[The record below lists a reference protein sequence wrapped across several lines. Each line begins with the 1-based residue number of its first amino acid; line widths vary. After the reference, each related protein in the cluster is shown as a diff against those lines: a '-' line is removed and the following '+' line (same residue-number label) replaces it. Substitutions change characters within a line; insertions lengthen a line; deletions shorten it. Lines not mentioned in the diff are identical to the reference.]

1 MAHAL
6 LSPSACHR
14 WRACPASVVL
24 TKDLPDESSDFAEE
38 GTKAHR
44 LAELKIIGNPAFSG
58 TAVTARRRTEEEV
71 EEFRTLWAEAP
82 DEMQAAACTYTAVI
96 QSLIGDDKPSYF
108 MVEHPVDVSAIT
120 GEPGA
125 HGTVDCVVRI
135 GEHLYVV
142 DLKYGRG
149 VKVEARCNEQ
159 LSIYALGLCD
169 ELDPFGDDPVKTV
182 HIVIVQPRLNWVEHW
197 TTTPGGLR
205 SFAEDIK
212 AKGARVLAL
221 CDGAAVEPADF
232 GPSES
237 VCRFCR
243 AKGTCPALRGAV
255 VEAFKA
261 EPAIVDAAPQVLEA
275 LSIPVPTEAE
285 GLSRAL
291 GVLDLVEQWAGA
303 VRAEAMRQLEIG
315 NHIPGYKLVAGRA
328 GVRRWAD
335 AKEAEAKLKSMKV
348 PEALRYEKKLISPT
362 AASKLTKAKAG
373 EAPVLTER
381 QWAKLEALITR
392 NESKGAVV
400 PESDP
405 RPALDMGEGFK
416 VIEENK

>member
-1 MAHAL
+1 MTHAL

-38 GTKAHR
+38 GTRAHR
-44 LAELKIIGNPAFSG
+44 LAELKLLGTPQFSG
-58 TAVTARRRTEEEV
+58 TAVTARRRTDAET
-71 EEFRTLWAEAP
+71 EEFKTLWADAP
-82 DEMQAAACTYTAVI
+82 DEMQAAVC
-96 QSLIGDDKPSYF
+96 
-108 MVEHPVDVSAIT
+108 VSSVT
-120 GEPGA
+120 GEAGA
-125 HGTVDCVVRI
+125 HGTVDCVVRV

-159 LSIYALGLCD
+159 LSIYALALCD
-169 ELDPFGDDPVKTV
+169 ELDPFGDDPVTTI
-182 HIVIVQPRLNWVEHW
+182 HIVIVQPRLNHIDHW
-197 TTTPGGLR
+197 TTTTGGLR
-205 SFAEDIK
+205 SFAEDVK
-212 AKGARVLAL
+212 ARGARALAL
-221 CDGAAVEPADF
+221 CDGAATESADF

-243 AKGTCPALRGAV
+243 AKGTCPAIRGAV

-261 EPAIVDAAPQVLEA
+261 EPVIADAVPQVVEA
-275 LSIPVPTEAE
+275 LSIPVPTETEA
-285 GLSRAL
+285 LSRAL
-291 GVLDLVEQWAGA
+291 SVLDLIDQWTSA
-303 VRAEAMRQLEIG
+303 VRAEALRQLEVG

-328 GVRRWAD
+328 GIRRWTD

-362 AASKLTKAKAG
+362 AAAKLTKAKAG

>member
-1 MAHAL
+1 MTHAL

-38 GTKAHR
+38 GTRAHR
-44 LAELKIIGNPAFSG
+44 LAELKLLGTPQFSG
-58 TAVTARRRTEEEV
+58 TAVTARRRTDAET
-71 EEFRTLWAEAP
+71 EEFKTLWADAP
-82 DEMQAAACTYTAVI
+82 DEMQAAVCVYARTIAD
-96 QSLIGDDKPSYF
+96 LIGEGKPSYF
-108 MVEHPVDVSAIT
+108 MVEHPVDVSSVT
-120 GEPGA
+120 GEAGA
-125 HGTVDCVVRI
+125 HGTVDCVVRV

-159 LSIYALGLCD
+159 LSIYALALCD
-169 ELDPFGDDPVKTV
+169 ELDPFGDDPVTTI
-182 HIVIVQPRLNWVEHW
+182 HIVIVQPRLNHIDHW
-197 TTTPGGLR
+197 TTTTGGLR
-205 SFAEDIK
+205 SFAEDVK
-212 AKGARVLAL
+212 ARGARALAL
-221 CDGAAVEPADF
+221 CDGAATESADF

-243 AKGTCPALRGAV
+243 AKGTCPAIRGAV

-261 EPAIVDAAPQVLEA
+261 EPAIVDAAPQVVEA
-275 LSIPVPTEAE
+275 LSIPVPTETEA
-285 GLSRAL
+285 LSRAL
-291 GVLDLVEQWAGA
+291 SVLDLIDQWTSA
-303 VRAEAMRQLEIG
+303 VRAEALRQLEVG

-328 GVRRWAD
+328 GIRRWAD

-362 AASKLTKAKAG
+362 AAAKLTKAKAG

>member
-1 MAHAL
+1 MTHAL

-14 WRACPASVVL
+14 WRACPASVVM
-24 TKDLPDESSDFAEE
+24 TKDLPEETSDFAEE
-38 GTKAHR
+38 GTQAHR
-44 LAELKIIGNPAFSG
+44 LAELKLLGTPAFSG
-58 TAVTARRRTEEEV
+58 TAVTARRRTEAET
-71 EEFRTLWAEAP
+71 EEFKALWDEAP
-82 DEMQAAACTYTAVI
+82 EEMQAAACIYANTI
-96 QSLIGDDKPSYF
+96 RDLIGDEKPSYF
-108 MVEHPVDVSAIT
+108 MVEHPVDVSSVT

-135 GEHLYVV
+135 GGHLYVV

-159 LSIYALGLCD
+159 LSIYALALCD
-169 ELDPFGDDPVKTV
+169 ELDPFGDDPVTTI
-182 HIVIVQPRLNWVEHW
+182 HIVIVQPRLNHIDHW
-197 TTTPGGLR
+197 TTTTGGLR
-205 SFAEDIK
+205 SFAEDVK
-212 AKGARVLAL
+212 ARGARALAL
-221 CDGAAVEPADF
+221 CDGAATESADF

-243 AKGTCPALRGAV
+243 AKGTCPAIRGAV

-261 EPAIVDAAPQVLEA
+261 EPVIADAVPQVVEA
-275 LSIPVPTEAE
+275 LSIPVPTETEA
-285 GLSRAL
+285 LSRAL
-291 GVLDLVEQWAGA
+291 SVLDLIDLWTSA
-303 VRAEAMRQLEIG
+303 VRAEALRQLEVG

-328 GVRRWAD
+328 GIRRWTD

-362 AASKLTKAKAG
+362 AAAKLTKAKAG

>member
-1 MAHAL
+1 M
-6 LSPSACHR
+6 
-14 WRACPASVVL
+14 
-24 TKDLPDESSDFAEE
+24 TKDLPEETSDFAEE
-38 GTKAHR
+38 GTQAHR
-44 LAELKIIGNPAFSG
+44 LAELKLLGTPAFSG
-58 TAVTARRRTEEEV
+58 TAVTARRRTEAETA
-71 EEFRTLWAEAP
+71 EFKALWAEAP
-82 DEMQAAACTYTAVI
+82 EEMQAAACAYSAVI
-96 QSLIGDDKPSYF
+96 ESIIGGEKPSYF
-108 MVEHPVDVSAIT
+108 MVEHPVDVSGIT

-125 HGTVDCVVRI
+125 HGTVDCVIRI
-135 GEHLYVV
+135 GGHLYVV

-159 LSIYALGLCD
+159 LSIYALALCD
-169 ELDPFGDDPVKTV
+169 ELDPFGDDPVTTI
-182 HIVIVQPRLNWVEHW
+182 HIVIVQPRLNWVANW
-197 TTTPGGLR
+197 TTTTGGLR
-205 SFAEDIK
+205 SFAEEVKDR
-212 AKGARVLAL
+212 GARALAL
-221 CDGAAVEPADF
+221 CDGAATESADF

-243 AKGTCPALRGAV
+243 AKGTCPAIRGVV

-261 EPAIVDAAPQVLEA
+261 EPAIVDAAPQVVEA

-285 GLSRAL
+285 ALSRAL
-291 GVLDLVEQWAGA
+291 NVLDLIDQWTSA
-303 VRAEAMRQLEIG
+303 VRAEALRQLEVG
-315 NHIPGYKLVAGRA
+315 NRIPGYKLVAGRA
-328 GVRRWAD
+328 GIRRWTD

-348 PEALRYEKKLISPT
+348 PETLRYEKKLISPT
-362 AASKLTKAKAG
+362 AAAKLAKAKAG

-416 VIEENK
+416 AIEE